1 MADESR
7 IDHRNQKVGTQTN
20 IAGNTS
26 GAVIS
31 GEVHGDVIVNPQPP
45 PDFVPHLPPPP
56 RDFTGR
62 DEELQDLLAGFDRG
76 ATITGLRGMGGI
88 GKTALAYALAEK
100 LIERYPDGQIL
111 VELRGTDPVPMT
123 PAEAMTRV
131 IRAYH
136 PEFKPPESE
145 AELANIY
152 HSVLHEMRALLL
164 LDNAADDAQV
174 RPLLPSPTCGVI
186 VTSRRKF
193 TLSGLV
199 PMDLDVLRTDR
210 AVELLLKL

>member
-7 IDHRNQKVGTQTN
+7 IDQRGQKVVGQQIN
-20 IAGNTS
+20 VAGD
-26 GAVIS
+26 AKL
-31 GEVHGDVIVNPQPP
+31 PQPP
-45 PDFVPHLPPPP
+45 LVLVPHLPPPP

-88 GKTALAYALAEK
+88 GKTALAYALAGK
-100 LIERYPDGQIL
+100 LTERYPDGQIL

-123 PAEAMTRV
+123 PAEAMARV

-145 AELANIY
+145 AELGNIY
-152 HSVLHEMRALLL
+152 NSILHGMRHCCCWIMP
-164 LDNAADDAQV
+164 
-174 RPLLPSPTCGVI
+174 RT
-186 VTSRRKF
+186 
-193 TLSGLV
+193 
-199 PMDLDVLRTDR
+199 TDR
-210 AVELLLKL
+210 CARCFLHKAAV